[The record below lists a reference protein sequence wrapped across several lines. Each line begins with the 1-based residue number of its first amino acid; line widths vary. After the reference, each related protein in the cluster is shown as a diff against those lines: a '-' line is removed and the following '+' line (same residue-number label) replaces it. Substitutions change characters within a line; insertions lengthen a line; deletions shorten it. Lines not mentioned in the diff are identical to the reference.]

1 MKLMAKFN
9 LILLVLFGTS
19 ALVISQIAFSFLI
32 NNARRQV
39 LQEAEL
45 MMASARAVRDYTSSN
60 LAPLLSHTFQTS
72 SPDKAEL
79 DKAELDKAAAGK
91 AEPDK
96 AAAVGLKSATSFH
109 PETVPAFAA
118 TTTFNQLRQHYPDYG
133 YKEATLNPTNL
144 EHRASDWE
152 ADVIGE
158 MRDHPDQTKVV
169 GERESATG
177 RSLFLATPIQAVQSC
192 MECHSVASAAPA
204 TMIASYG
211 SANGFGWKPGEIV
224 AAQIV
229 SVPMSVP
236 VAIAKQAYH
245 RLLLYLTATL
255 IVTIV
260 ALDAGVYWL
269 VIRPLRLVSET
280 ADRVSTGEKD
290 VPPLPV
296 KGKDEI
302 ANVTSSFN
310 RMQVS
315 LAKALKM
322 LE

>member
-9 LILLVLFGTS
+9 LILLLLFGTGT
-19 ALVISQIAFSFLI
+19 LVISQVAFSFLI

-45 MMASARAVRDYTSSN
+45 MMASAKAVREYTSSN
-60 LAPLLSHTFQTS
+60 LEPLLSHR
-72 SPDKAEL
+72 
-79 DKAELDKAAAGK
+79 
-91 AEPDK
+91 
-96 AAAVGLKSATSFH
+96 LKSTTSFH
-109 PETVPAFAA
+109 PETVPAFGA
-118 TTTFNQLRQHYPDYG
+118 TTTFNKLRQRYPDYG

-152 ADVIGE
+152 ADVIRE
-158 MRDHPDQTKVV
+158 MQDHPDQTKVV
-169 GERESATG
+169 GERESANG
-177 RSLFLATPIQAVQSC
+177 RSLYLATPIQAVQSC
-192 MECHSVASAAPA
+192 MECHSVSSAAPA
-204 TMIASYG
+204 AMIASYG

-229 SVPMSVP
+229 SVPLSVP
-236 VAIAKQAYH
+236 VQIANQAYH
-245 RLLLYLTATL
+245 RLLLYLSAAL

-260 ALDAGVYWL
+260 ALDTGVYWL

-290 VPPLPV
+290 VAPLPV

-302 ANVTSSFN
+302 ATVTASFN

-322 LE
+322 LES

>member
-9 LILLVLFGTS
+9 LILLVLFGTG

-32 NNARRQV
+32 NNARHQV

-45 MMASARAVRDYTSSN
+45 MMASAKAVREYTSAN
-60 LAPLLSHTFQTS
+60 LEPLLSHR
-72 SPDKAEL
+72 
-79 DKAELDKAAAGK
+79 
-91 AEPDK
+91 
-96 AAAVGLKSATSFH
+96 LKSTTSFH
-109 PETVPAFAA
+109 AETVPAFGA
-118 TTTFNQLRQHYPDYG
+118 TVTFNKLRQHYPDYG

-152 ADVIGE
+152 ADVIRE

-177 RSLFLATPIQAVQSC
+177 RSLYLATPIQAAQSC
-192 MECHSVASAAPA
+192 MECHSVAAAAPA
-204 TMIASYG
+204 AMIASYG

-229 SVPMSVP
+229 SVPLSVP
-236 VAIAKQAYH
+236 VEIAKQAYR
-245 RLLLYLTATL
+245 RLLLYLSAAL
-255 IVTIV
+255 IATIV
-260 ALDAGVYWL
+260 ALDTGVYWL
-269 VIRPLRLVSET
+269 VIRKLRLVSET

-302 ANVTSSFN
+302 ASVTSSFN

-322 LE
+322 LES